1 MYKEL
6 YKYLVLNKK
15 IFFPGIGSFV
25 VEDIPS
31 SVDDVTHIL
40 KPGQQ
45 VIRFSN
51 NGESYFN
58 QSLFSFLARE
68 KNQTE
73 TEVESK
79 FDVFVAQLRNY
90 LRSNDVIL
98 PLLGTLKKYSS
109 EEGVTFVS
117 HPKNIKHLFPLI
129 GISTEL
135 KIAEKKATEISP
147 IEEVNQISTA
157 PQQIEETVIAE
168 EEVPKTSKKDYW
180 WIYAIVLT
188 LAAAGSLLYYYL
200 YYIN

>member
-15 IFFPGIGSFV
+15 ISFPGIGSFV

-31 SVDDVTHIL
+31 SVDEATHIL

-45 VIRFSN
+45 VVRFSN

-58 QSLFSFLARE
+58 QSLFSFLAKER
-68 KNQTE
+68 NQTE
-73 TEVESK
+73 TESENK
-79 FDVFVAQLRNY
+79 FNAFVAQLKNY
-90 LRSNDVIL
+90 LRANDVVL
-98 PLLGTLKKYSS
+98 PSLGTLKKYNSN
-109 EEGVTFVS
+109 EGVTFV
-117 HPKNIKHLFPLI
+117 PQQKNIKHLFPLI

-135 KIAEKKATEISP
+135 KIAEKKETQISPAGEVSQMATER
-147 IEEVNQISTA
+147 
-157 PQQIEETVIAE
+157 QQIKEAVITE
-168 EEVPKTSKKDYW
+168 EEISKTRKKDYW